1 MKRTPV
7 TELLTARWPLFEI
20 LYKLQMTKKRNDDLE
35 IAPKDLQL
43 NLDSPTQDPV
53 DVPEE
58 RRADT
63 FS

>member
-58 RRADT
+58 RRADA